1 MTPEQAL
8 MQQLMDTWH
17 STIPVS
23 DFMQICPRRFAD
35 DCFEVSAPLTP
46 NINLHQTM
54 FAGSIYTLMTLTG
67 WGMMWLKQREAG
79 VEGSI
84 VLADAQIRYQAPV
97 TAPPVARVQWPG
109 GDLSALSRGKRV
121 KQSLQVELFCG
132 ETLCATF
139 SGLYVSLPEQ
149 D

>member
-1 MTPEQAL
+1 MTPEQTL
-8 MQQLMDTWH
+8 LQELKDTWH

-35 DCFEVSAPLTP
+35 DLFEVSAPLAP

-67 WGMMWLKQREAG
+67 WGLMWLKQREAG

-84 VLADAQIRYQAPV
+84 VLADANIRYHAPV
-97 TAPPVARVQWPG
+97 TSAPVARVRWAG
-109 GDLSALSRGKRV
+109 GDLSALASGKRV
-121 KQSLQVELFCG
+121 KQSLTVELICG
-132 ETLCATF
+132 DTLCASF
-139 SGLYVSLPEQ
+139 SGLYVSLPGH
-149 D
+149 